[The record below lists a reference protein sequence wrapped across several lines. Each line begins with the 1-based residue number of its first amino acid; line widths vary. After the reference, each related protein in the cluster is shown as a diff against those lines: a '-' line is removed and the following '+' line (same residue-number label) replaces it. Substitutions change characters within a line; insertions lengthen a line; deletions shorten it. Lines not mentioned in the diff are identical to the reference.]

1 MPFIGAVRVGGAP
14 FLLWVSPIAV
24 VVLGAVRQCRGLD
37 DVECGSFKPGGR
49 TLCNPQRVDSLT
61 SPDQVRSLKVV
72 LTLGLLPAGSG
83 ANARRDQIK

>member
-37 DVECGSFKPGGR
+37 DVECGSFK
-49 TLCNPQRVDSLT
+49 
-61 SPDQVRSLKVV
+61 LKVV